1 MTTANTET
9 AATTETATTET
20 ATAKRRG
27 RPMAEGTL
35 ILREH
40 VLSCLAD
47 AGGPVTSRE
56 IAEQLG
62 EKPVNVNNALN
73 HFYNNEEGVVH
84 RVGTLRTEGQRG
96 RPSVLWSAT
105 PLAEGQEPFAVT
117 LPNPNVDED
126 AEGTSEA
133 GESEESAE

>member
-9 AATTETATTET
+9 AATTETAPT
-20 ATAKRRG
+20 KRRG
-27 RPMAEGTL
+27 RPMSEGTL
-35 ILREH
+35 LLREN

-47 AGGPVTSRE
+47 AEGPITSRA

-84 RVGTLRTEGQRG
+84 RVGTQRTEGQRG

-105 PLAEGQEPFAVT
+105 PLAEGQEPFSVT
-117 LPNPNVDED
+117 LPNPNATEE
-126 AEGTSEA
+126 AEEASEA
-133 GESEESAE
+133 DDSEESAE